1 MLIIRVIYDELT
13 IFILVNINF
22 AINNPFLGKKR
33 YKLLSFNI

>member
-1 MLIIRVIYDELT
+1 MLIIRVIYDALT

-22 AINNPFLGKKR
+22 AINNSFLGKKR